1 MPLWIIPDRKLSV
14 ADMREAMRDH
24 YEGTPLSVDND
35 LGGGVWNMPY
45 RPTPLRFKVDG
56 KDYFNE
62 RPISTQ
68 QSSFVYVS
76 QMRSWLPRQ
85 IGGCFWFANDEG
97 NMCAFVP
104 IYCGNPTQPECFN
117 TPGAD
122 AVTFSDKNAFWV
134 CNWVSNMVYPRY
146 AQMFPSLKAVRDSL
160 DMSYDQLQQ
169 SIEQRALD
177 ILNSQGEQAAVKY
190 LTDYSAEKGAQMLSR
205 WRQLATYLI
214 VKYNDMVIK
223 PEKDGK
229 FERTETGMGARPA
242 RPGYPESVARQ
253 LVKQTGDKFAVPEE

>member
-1 MPLWIIPDRKLSV
+1 MGKDKDAEPMPLWIIPDRKLSV

-24 YEGTPLSVDND
+24 YEGTPLSVDSD

-68 QSSFVYVS
+68 QSAFVYVS

-104 IYCGNPTQPECFN
+104 IYCGNPT
-117 TPGAD
+117 
-122 AVTFSDKNAFWV
+122 
-134 CNWVSNMVYPRY
+134 
-146 AQMFPSLKAVRDSL
+146 
-160 DMSYDQLQQ
+160 
-169 SIEQRALD
+169 
-177 ILNSQGEQAAVKY
+177 
-190 LTDYSAEKGAQMLSR
+190 
-205 WRQLATYLI
+205 
-214 VKYNDMVIK
+214 
-223 PEKDGK
+223 
-229 FERTETGMGARPA
+229 
-242 RPGYPESVARQ
+242 
-253 LVKQTGDKFAVPEE
+253 